1 MHERLRMRRGRTQ
14 RFETRKHGVVLAR
27 PLVRALL
34 LVGGGVALALWAND
48 LAWPLAAAGATVALC
63 GALAALRAVLSWDR
77 TKVVVSQEELAVV
90 YGVVRRR
97 TASVELS
104 PAAPLEVE
112 QSILGRVLGYG
123 TVIAGDM
130 EIPHVPDPRRL
141 RELAT

>member
-14 RFETRKHGVVLAR
+14 CFETRKHGVVLAR

-48 LAWPLAAAGATVALC
+48 LAWPLAAVGATVALF

-123 TVIAGDM
+123 TVIAGDL

>member
-1 MHERLRMRRGRTQ
+1 MRRGRIQ

-48 LAWPLAAAGATVALC
+48 LAWPLAAAGATVALF

-123 TVIAGDM
+123 TVIAGDL